1 MAKKQI
7 PEDRLIELQNKISL
21 FSARSLDK
29 KRIVR
34 DFADLYGVSTNTVY
48 RSLRDI
54 RKPRP
59 IRRSDAGNPRRI
71 NKKELEKYCAVIA
84 ALKIRSMNKKGHH
97 LSTAE
102 AIRLLEYGV
111 ESPEGVIKSPKGLL
125 SKSTVNHYLKLWG
138 YNLSALSVE
147 PVAARFQAKYSNECW
162 HFDLSPSDLKSL
174 EVWPEWIKEK
184 DGRPIL
190 MLYSVVDDR
199 SSVAFQRYE
208 VVYGE
213 DTESALR
220 FLFLAMSAKDIN
232 GYPFHGIPD
241 MIYMDNGPIAKSGV
255 FQRVMQYLGVSVRCH
270 MPKGQDGRRTTAR
283 AKGKV
288 ERPFRTTKEVHET
301 LYHFH
306 KPQNVEEANEWLLN
320 YVLRYNE
327 KPHRYELHSRIDD
340 WIKNVSP
347 SGIKEM
353 CSWKRFCT
361 FAREPEKRKVGS
373 DAVIKVSGINYDV
386 SHELADQ
393 EVIIWR
399 GLFDNERGLFDNEL
413 FVELKEKRYG
423 PYQPSNGPIA
433 LNRFRSY
440 KKTAAE
446 NRADTIEKLA
456 QQINIPMSVL
466 TEDTRPIESLLKKLP
481 ENIAVRKFKDPDPF
495 HQTHY
500 PNVITAKVAISD
512 LLGIPLAK
520 LSDEER
526 DMIDLKLAETL
537 EKSVVIDM
545 IKTHFI
551 KRPALR
557 VIKGKKAN
565 DL

>member
-29 KRIVR
+29 KNIIR

-59 IRRSDAGNPRRI
+59 IRRSDVGNPRKL
-71 NKKELEKYCAVIA
+71 NKKDLEKYCSVIA
-84 ALKIRSMNKKGHH
+84 ALKVRSMNKKGHH

-111 ESPEGVIKSPKGLL
+111 ESPEGIIKIPMGILT
-125 SKSTVNHYLKLWG
+125 KSTVNHYLKLWG
-138 YNLSALSVE
+138 YNLTALSIE
-147 PVAARFQAKYSNECW
+147 PVSTRFQAKYSNECW

-174 EVWPEWIKEK
+174 EEWPGWIKQKE
-184 DGRPIL
+184 GRPIL
-190 MLYSVVDDR
+190 MLFSVVDDR
-199 SSVAFQRYE
+199 SGVAFQRYE

-213 DTESALR
+213 DAESALR

-232 GYPFHGIPD
+232 GFPFHGIPD
-241 MIYMDNGPIAKSGV
+241 MIYMDNGPIAKSAV
-255 FQRVMQYLGVSVRCH
+255 FQRVMQYLGVNVRCH
-270 MPKGQDGRRTTAR
+270 MPKGQDGRRTTVR

-306 KPQNVEEANEWLLN
+306 KPKNVEEANEWLQN

-327 KPHRYELHSRIDD
+327 KQHRFEPHSRIDD

-353 CSWKRFCT
+353 CSWNRFCT
-361 FAREPEKRKVGS
+361 FAREPERRKVGP
-373 DAVIKVSGINYDV
+373 DAMIKVNGINYDV

-399 GLFDNERGLFDNEL
+399 GLFDNELFIEL
-413 FVELKEKRYG
+413 GEKRYG

-433 LNRFRSY
+433 LNRFRTY
-440 KKTAAE
+440 KKTTAE
-446 NRADTIEKLA
+446 NRADSIEKLA
-456 QQINIPMSVL
+456 QQINIPISVL

-481 ENIAVRKFKDPDPF
+481 EDIAIRTFEDPDPF
-495 HQTHY
+495 QQKYY
-500 PNVITAKVAISD
+500 PNTIAAKVAISE

-520 LSDEER
+520 LSAEER
-526 DMIDLKLAETL
+526 QLIDQKLAETL

-545 IKTHFI
+545 VKTHFI
-551 KRPALR
+551 KRPTLR
-557 VIKGKKAN
+557 VIKGKRAN